1 MTREEAKRRVECCRD
16 FLANNYSDMGEP
28 NFTALNMAIEALSE
42 PTKTITDI
50 CGKCINNDCVFAG
63 KGETVI
69 TVECSGYKPKTEPTK
84 TDAKSGAID
93 KGKVLD
99 ILIKHDNE
107 ICSDTFD
114 EMWKE
119 VDALPFIE
127 PTIITENMTNGDV
140 IKAMFPHMGERARVN
155 EYYLNKYE
163 DNLTYIHIDGDWFNR
178 PYKGNFTMP
187 TRPKAKWI
195 RHGACN
201 YTCSECGFPVNQKY
215 DFCICGAE
223 MESE

>member
-42 PTKTITDI
+42 PTKTD
-50 CGKCINNDCVFAG
+50 
-63 KGETVI
+63 
-69 TVECSGYKPKTEPTK
+69 
-84 TDAKSGAID
+84 
-93 KGKVLD
+93 
-99 ILIKHDNE
+99 
-107 ICSDTFD
+107 
-114 EMWKE
+114 
-119 VDALPFIE
+119 
-127 PTIITENMTNGDV
+127 NMTNGDV
-140 IKAMFPHMGERARVN
+140 IKAMFPFKEFNGLYNNIHKSDYVIFDLNGFYMRVS
-155 EYYLNKYE
+155 
-163 DNLTYIHIDGDWFNR
+163 DDWWNA
-178 PYKGNFTMP
+178 PYKGNFTTP

-215 DFCICGAE
+215 DFCVCGAE

>member
-42 PTKTITDI
+42 PKPITIKSD
-50 CGKCINNDCVFAG
+50 GYSLAEVAEALKRHG
-63 KGETVI
+63 LI
-69 TVECSGYKPKTEPTK
+69 TVDDSEPTK
-84 TDAKSGAID
+84 T
-93 KGKVLD
+93 
-99 ILIKHDNE
+99 
-107 ICSDTFD
+107 
-114 EMWKE
+114 
-119 VDALPFIE
+119 E

-140 IKAMFPHMGERARVN
+140 IKAMFPFKEFNGLYNNIHKSDYVIFDLNGFYMRVS
-155 EYYLNKYE
+155 
-163 DNLTYIHIDGDWFNR
+163 DDWWNA

-195 RHGACN
+195 NKHGGSLIDH
-201 YTCSECGFPVNQKY
+201 YECSNCHQSPCQEWREKLKTWGWNFTKY
-215 DFCICGAE
+215 CPNCGAE